1 MFAGKMRKRKRPFVP
16 ADKQDTRKLTAE
28 EREKLRRK
36 AVLLYKRENPVPAIA
51 RKLGIRPATVYRWIN
66 NYLNEGPVKYRE
78 NKRGRY
84 PIPNKYTQKPW
95 NEFVKELREYW
106 ATQEKKKPGVPEN
119 ILLYRGKEF
128 FEWCSGLT
136 EGPRYVYYCQI
147 RRKLDEL
154 KIRENDSVTLQDRDF
169 LRRQYY
175 DPGHHQTG
183 WMKYCMFLLGR
194 PFKSNSRN
202 IWFKGI

>member
-1 MFAGKMRKRKRPFVP
+1 MRKRKRPFIP

-28 EREKLRRK
+28 ERERLRRK
-36 AVLLYKRENPVPAIA
+36 AVLLYKRKTPVPIIS
-51 RKLGIRPATVYRWIN
+51 RKLGVRPATVYRWIN
-66 NYLNEGPVKYRE
+66 NYLNEGPIKYRE
-78 NKRGRY
+78 NKRGRR
-84 PIPNKYTQKPW
+84 PIPSKYTQKPW

-106 ATQEKKKPGVPEN
+106 ATQEKKKPGVPEHL
-119 ILLYRGKEF
+119 LLYRGKEF

-136 EGPRYVYYCQI
+136 AGTRYVYYCQI
-147 RRKLDEL
+147 RRKLNEL
-154 KIRENDSVTLQDRDF
+154 KIRENDSITLQDRDF

-175 DPGHHQTG
+175 DPGYGQTG

>member
-1 MFAGKMRKRKRPFVP
+1 MRKRKRPFVP

-78 NKRGRY
+78 NKRGRR

-136 EGPRYVYYCQI
+136 EGTRYVYYCQI

-175 DPGHHQTG
+175 DPGYHQTG

-194 PFKSNSRN
+194 PFKSNNRN